1 MPSECCPKGWKRG
14 LCSVLTDTRVFGI
27 QSRHGHVRQRVFCSV
42 IGCRG
47 DPRARTRRHDG
58 KGMQKGFPSWRTL
71 TTPRRD
77 ARGVSSSLAHLS
89 TAFSPSPPENR
100 WLNPYHAQDHTSAHM
115 LSLHYRYPFFPSRAL
130 WLFRTCVGG
139 DSRACEHTRATGND
153 VPARDFGL
161 Q

>member
-1 MPSECCPKGWKRG
+1 MNLTEADLHDSSCSPGRSDAFGVLSKGWKRG

-115 LSLHYRYPFFPSRAL
+115 PLSPL
-130 WLFRTCVGG
+130 
-139 DSRACEHTRATGND
+139 
-153 VPARDFGL
+153 
-161 Q
+161 